1 MTTRL
6 PRVSGLVAGSFVLLL
21 TTACA
26 ETAGRVHTEP
36 PPPQIER
43 ASADDQVGESVSPI
57 EPDRPDVTNGAHI
70 VGEGLLQVELG
81 YQHLR
86 MGRTQ
91 RSQGTPI
98 TLRLGVT
105 EWLELRAGSDGYVR
119 QSDGVTSASGAGNVQ
134 AGAKLRLFAEPGGLP
149 VLSILPNVNL
159 PVASASKGL
168 GSGDADYTLALLTG
182 ADVGR
187 TSHVD
192 VNYAIGAIGSGG
204 GQPHFVQHLVS
215 VSASHSLTE
224 QLSPYLEAFWSSS
237 LEPHGGRALS
247 IDGGLIQA
255 VTARFAVDGG
265 LAVGLTQDSPDLSVF
280 VGISAILGDVLGD
293 HGVIARQRRAA
304 RLQRAAGH

>member
-1 MTTRL
+1 MARPL
-6 PRVSGLVAGSFVLLL
+6 HA
-21 TTACA
+21 
-26 ETAGRVHTEP
+26 EP
-36 PPPQIER
+36 PLPQVEQ
-43 ASADDQVGESVSPI
+43 ASAKEPATASPSPI

-86 MGRTQ
+86 MRRTQ
-91 RSQGTPI
+91 RSQGTPV
-98 TLRLGVT
+98 TLRLGLT

-119 QSDGVTSASGAGNVQ
+119 QSDGVTSASGAGNIQ

-149 VLSILPNVNL
+149 VLSVLPTVNL

-168 GSGDADYTLALLTG
+168 GSGDADYSLALLTG
-182 ADVGR
+182 SDVGR

-192 VNYAIGAIGSGG
+192 VNYAIGAIGAGG
-204 GQPHFVQHLVS
+204 GAPHFIQQLVS

-224 QLSPYLEAFWSSS
+224 QLSPYLEAFWLSGQ
-237 LEPHGGRALS
+237 EPHGGRALS

-265 LAVGLTQDSPDLSVF
+265 LAVGLTQAAPDLSVF
-280 VGISAILGDVLGD
+280 VGISAIVGDVLGD
-293 HGVIARQRRAA
+293 HGVIARQRRVA